1 MNAFMHSPAQN
12 VAFGA
17 NGTPE
22 AEKDARPLV
31 AADEKAKATGRYV
44 PANWAAHVDTQ
55 IPLAHSN
62 NDYSDLLIHSLIL
75 SLSLSLS
82 PIYSSSNLLIHK
94 FIHELTYLGTNS
106 LSTNTSSLH
115 VRWRNTSSTL

>member
-1 MNAFMHSPAQN
+1 MLDMNAFMHSPAQN

-17 NGTPE
+17 NRTPE

-75 SLSLSLS
+75 SLSLSHQFTH
-82 PIYSSSNLLIHK
+82 PQIYSSTNL
-94 FIHELTYLGTNS
+94 FMN
-106 LSTNTSSLH
+106 
-115 VRWRNTSSTL
+115 